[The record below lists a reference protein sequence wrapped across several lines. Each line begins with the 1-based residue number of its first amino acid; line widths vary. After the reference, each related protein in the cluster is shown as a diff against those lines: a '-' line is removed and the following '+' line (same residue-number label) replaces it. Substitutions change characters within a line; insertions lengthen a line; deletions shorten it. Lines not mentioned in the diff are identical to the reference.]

1 MTETIGNPLSW
12 GAQFFGRAGKAA
24 EAAHDGL
31 AGAAVAPPEVREIGI
46 EDIRAALRAGV
57 ADFMALRT
65 DVVAMCLLYPL
76 VGALLVYAA
85 LNQSLVHLV
94 FPLVAGFA
102 LVGPAAAVGLY
113 EMSRRSES
121 GQETGWGDGFRVL
134 QSPSF
139 AGIAVLAAML
149 VGTFAI
155 WILVALGV
163 HALFM
168 GPDLPVSARAF
179 LTEVLTT
186 GRGWA
191 MAVVGTGIGFLFAA
205 AVLVASAFS
214 FPLMV
219 DRPVGLPLAVV
230 TSARVAARNPRT
242 VALWGLTVA
251 VLLVLGSVPLLLGL
265 AVVLPILGHATW
277 HLYRRAV
284 VHPADQGGVAKG

>member
-12 GAQFFGRAGKAA
+12 GAQFFGRAGEAA
-24 EAAHDGL
+24 QAAHDGL
-31 AGAAVAPPEVREIGI
+31 AGAAAEPPAIRAIGTA
-46 EDIRAALRAGV
+46 DIRAALRDGM

-65 DVVAMCLLYPL
+65 DVIAMCLLYPL
-76 VGALLVYAA
+76 IGALIVYAA
-85 LNQSLVHLV
+85 LNQNFVHLV
-94 FPLVAGFA
+94 YPLLSGFA

-113 EMSRRSES
+113 EMSKRREA
-121 GQETGWGDGFRVL
+121 GLETGWADGFRVL
-134 QSPSF
+134 RSPSI

-149 VGTFAI
+149 AGTFAI

-163 HALFM
+163 HALTM

-186 GRGWA
+186 GHGWA
-191 MAVVGTGIGFLFAA
+191 MIVLGTGVGFVFAA

-219 DRPVGLPLAVV
+219 DRPVGLPVAVV
-230 TSARVAARNPRT
+230 TSARVARQSPGT
-242 VALWGLTVA
+242 VALWGLIVA
-251 VLLVLGSVPLLLGL
+251 ALLVLGSIPLLLGL
-265 AVVLPILGHATW
+265 AVVLPVLGHATW

-284 VHPADQGGVAKG
+284 V